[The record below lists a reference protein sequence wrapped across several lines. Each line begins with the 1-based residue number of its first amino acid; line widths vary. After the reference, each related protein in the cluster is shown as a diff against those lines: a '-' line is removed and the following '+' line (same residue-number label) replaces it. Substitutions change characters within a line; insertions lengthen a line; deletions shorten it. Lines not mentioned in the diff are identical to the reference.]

1 MARQNTGRT
10 KEVSKLLTMLVDSVA
25 LLGLLTIELT
35 TLGRELMKHKLP
47 DLLKQL
53 AKAILSDSIHLFV
66 NEIQKR
72 ISQIA
77 ATNAE
82 L

>member
-1 MARQNTGRT
+1 MAKQNTGRT

>member
-1 MARQNTGRT
+1 MAKQNTGRT

-35 TLGRELMKHKLP
+35 TLRRELMKHKFP

>member
-1 MARQNTGRT
+1 MAKQNTGRT

-53 AKAILSDSIHLFV
+53 AKAILSDFIHLFV

>member
-1 MARQNTGRT
+1 MAKQNTGRP

-72 ISQIA
+72 INQIA

>member
-1 MARQNTGRT
+1 MAKQNTGRT

-72 ISQIA
+72 INQIA

>member
-1 MARQNTGRT
+1 MAKQNTERT
-10 KEVSKLLTMLVDSVA
+10 REVSKLLTMLVDSVA